1 MPAPLQILISV
12 VVVAAVLYGAS
23 VLLRSLAERS
33 AAARE
38 LLRSQ
43 EEKLDALAAD
53 LKRVKEVV
61 EDLELPESERKQ
73 RAKSRIFEAA
83 RELPMPFLRNLPAGT
98 VLKMIS
104 RTKGEPPESAAAV
117 FDEFEYRHER
127 VGEDEASLPGKRIHG
142 SSRRSGAE
150 EWSPYAFVANDFQA
164 ITSNGALHL
173 RRRVK

>member
-1 MPAPLQILISV
+1 MPTPLQILISV

-23 VLLRSLAERS
+23 VLFRSLAERS

-73 RAKSRIFEAA
+73 RAKSRLFEAA

-98 VLKMIS
+98 VLKMMS
-104 RTKGEPPESAAAV
+104 RSKDESAAAV

-142 SSRRSGAE
+142 SSRRSGTE
-150 EWSPYAFVANDFQA
+150 EWSPYTFVANDFQA
-164 ITSNGALHL
+164 TTSNGALHL
-173 RRRVK
+173 RRRIK

>member
-1 MPAPLQILISV
+1 MATPVQILLSV

-23 VLLRSLAERS
+23 VLFRSLAERS

-38 LLRSQ
+38 LVRSQ
-43 EEKLDALAAD
+43 DEKLDALAAD

-73 RAKSRIFEAA
+73 RARSRLFEAA

-98 VLKMIS
+98 VLRMMS
-104 RTKGEPPESAAAV
+104 RSKDEPPESAAAV
-117 FDEFEYRHER
+117 FDEFEFRHER
-127 VGEDEASLPGKRIHG
+127 VGEDEASRPGKRIHG
-142 SSRRSGAE
+142 SSRRSGTE
-150 EWSPYAFVANDFQA
+150 EWSPYTFLANDFQA
-164 ITSNGALHL
+164 TTSNGALHL